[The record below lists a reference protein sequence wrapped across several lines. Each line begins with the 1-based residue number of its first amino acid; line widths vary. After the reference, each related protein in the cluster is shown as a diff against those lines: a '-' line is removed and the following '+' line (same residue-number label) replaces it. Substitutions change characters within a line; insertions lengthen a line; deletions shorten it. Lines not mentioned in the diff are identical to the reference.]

1 MRLNI
6 LLTHF
11 SLLKVNIYQR
21 QIISVNNLFIS
32 VNDLSAFMDINL
44 STLKFAYTLSGKSI
58 PSAILFRVVR
68 LRYDD

>member
-6 LLTHF
+6 ILTHF

-21 QIISVNNLFIS
+21 QIISVNNLFVS
-32 VNDLSAFMDINL
+32 VNNLSAVMDINL
-44 STLKFAYTLSGKSI
+44 STLKFAYTLSGERI